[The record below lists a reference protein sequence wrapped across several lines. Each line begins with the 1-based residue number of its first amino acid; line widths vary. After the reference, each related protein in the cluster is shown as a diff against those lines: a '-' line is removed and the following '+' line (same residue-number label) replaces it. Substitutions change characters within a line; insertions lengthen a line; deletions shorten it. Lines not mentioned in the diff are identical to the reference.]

1 MCDSADM
8 NSLCKWDK
16 TDMVV
21 ALINA
26 AYLLQQDVL
35 FDDNWS
41 VQFLKTLEFKLQQ
54 MFILILVIQ
63 EKNDMAID
71 IQHTFYL

>member
-35 FDDNWS
+35 FDDN
-41 VQFLKTLEFKLQQ
+41 
-54 MFILILVIQ
+54 
-63 EKNDMAID
+63 
-71 IQHTFYL
+71 